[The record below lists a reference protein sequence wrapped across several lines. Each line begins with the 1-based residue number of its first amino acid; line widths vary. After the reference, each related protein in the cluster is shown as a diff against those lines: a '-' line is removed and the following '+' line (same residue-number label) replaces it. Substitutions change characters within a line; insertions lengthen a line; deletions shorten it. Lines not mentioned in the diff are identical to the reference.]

1 MFKKGFTLIEL
12 LVVIA
17 IIAILAAILF
27 PVFAQARDKARQSA
41 CLSNVKQIATAIQLY
56 TDDYDETYPVTSE
69 QDCECVPEGWGA
81 MTNKNAHSVK
91 VLLQPYCR
99 NLDLFVCPNASR
111 ARQYDNDY
119 GYCSYAWNGG
129 VMDATHGTPAMAAL
143 NNPSSIILSI
153 EMSAADQWN
162 RMMPYWHN
170 HGHWWCGVAINSV
183 VPIHAGKTLSN
194 MAFADGHAKGVK
206 EGLIQT
212 SDFGFYQTSD
222 GQSRQWNLNKNMSDC
237 SFRG

>member
-56 TDDYDETYPVTSE
+56 TDDYDETYPATCE
-69 QDCECVPEGWGA
+69 QDCGLIPDGWGNI
-81 MTNKNAHSVK
+81 TNKNAHSVK
-91 VLLQPYCR
+91 VLLQPYCKS
-99 NLDLFVCPNASR
+99 LDLFVCPNATR
-111 ARQYDNDY
+111 LRQYDNDY
-119 GYCSYAWNGG
+119 GFCSYVWNGG
-129 VMDATHGTPAMAAL
+129 VMDVNKGTPAMASL

-153 EMSAADQWN
+153 ECTYADQWN
-162 RMMPYWHN
+162 RMMPYWHKN
-170 HGHWWCGVAINSV
+170 GHWWCGSLINSIN
-183 VPIHAGKTLSN
+183 PPHAGKTLFN

-206 EGLIQT
+206 EDLIQT
-212 SDFGFYQTSD
+212 SDFGFYQNSD
-222 GQSRQWNLNKNMSDC
+222 GQS
-237 SFRG
+237 